1 MKWSSSSPLWVS
13 VFSVL
18 PTMHNKH
25 IPEPKRA
32 KRNESMCLPVCIS
45 LSPLIVLLINI
56 SSVSAFVE
64 YMQFSSE
71 VLIKP
76 IVPPYFIT
84 LEVSTQLTLQHASEL
99 KRSYSFVGIEAEIL
113 IIVLRVHKKR
123 GRVDNWTCPPWIPT
137 YHPFQKVPRSWKWR
151 LKLQKTTF
159 VSSVTD
165 SVKM

>member
-1 MKWSSSSPLWVS
+1 
-13 VFSVL
+13 
-18 PTMHNKH
+18 
-25 IPEPKRA
+25 
-32 KRNESMCLPVCIS
+32 MCLPVCAS
-45 LSPLIVLLINI
+45 LSPLIVLLINV
-56 SSVSAFVE
+56 SSVSAFVA

-123 GRVDNWTCPPWIPT
+123 GKGDNWTCSP
-137 YHPFQKVPRSWKWR
+137 
-151 LKLQKTTF
+151 
-159 VSSVTD
+159 
-165 SVKM
+165 